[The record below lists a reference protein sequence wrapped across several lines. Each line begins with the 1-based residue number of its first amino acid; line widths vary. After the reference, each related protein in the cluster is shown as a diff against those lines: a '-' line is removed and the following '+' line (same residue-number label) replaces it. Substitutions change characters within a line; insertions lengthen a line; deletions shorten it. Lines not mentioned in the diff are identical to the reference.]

1 MLTSSEPIL
10 NIVLRA
16 TLVYLAIFIGLR
28 LVGKREVGQ
37 LTIFDLVVL
46 LLLANSVQNA
56 MVGTDSSVTGGV
68 VAAATL
74 LVLNTLFSYARLH
87 SRYLRRLLEGSPTI
101 LVWRGKIIT
110 QNMLHEGIDED
121 MLRAQLREHG
131 FLHLEDIEMACL
143 ELDGTMSV
151 VPINPNT
158 QRLKHP
164 RHWLKK

>member
-1 MLTSSEPIL
+1 MLATSEPIL
-10 NIVLRA
+10 NIVLR
-16 TLVYLAIFIGLR
+16 TVLVYLAIFIGLR

-74 LVLNTLFSYARLH
+74 LILNMLFSYARLH
-87 SRYLRRLLEGSPTI
+87 SRALRHLLEGSPTI

-110 QNMLHEGIDED
+110 QNM
-121 MLRAQLREHG
+121 
-131 FLHLEDIEMACL
+131 
-143 ELDGTMSV
+143 
-151 VPINPNT
+151 
-158 QRLKHP
+158 
-164 RHWLKK
+164 RH